1 MAAPLYQEIVGPDH
15 IFFIGF
21 VNRYGDFQQRGEF
34 SFNMTTVANLPVL
47 PSAL

>member
-21 VNRYGDFQQRGEF
+21 VNCYRDFQQRGLF
-34 SFNMTTVANLPVL
+34 TFNMTAVANLPVM